1 MNLNDQLSER
11 EISALFR
18 ENVGAPYR
26 RAAYISDLAIDA
38 QIEAALAP
46 IEICGF
52 VNKFGHCKLAKGHVG
67 THTVIYLGNDFYV
80 GDN

>member
-46 IEICGF
+46 IEVC
-52 VNKFGHCKLAKGHVG
+52 KFKNQWGYCKLPENHEG
-67 THTVIYLGNDFYV
+67 THTVIYLGD
-80 GDN
+80 D